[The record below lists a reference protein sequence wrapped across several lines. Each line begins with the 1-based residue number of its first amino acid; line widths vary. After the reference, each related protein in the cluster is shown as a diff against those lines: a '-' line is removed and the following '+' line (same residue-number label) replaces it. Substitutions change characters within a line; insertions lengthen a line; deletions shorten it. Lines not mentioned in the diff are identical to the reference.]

1 MLSLLLPLMAQMAPA
16 PAPQSTPQTVPEARL
31 TACVEQS
38 RKDVDGAIATADDWM
53 KGLKGSE
60 RAYPLQCLAVVYA
73 RQLRW
78 DEAEDTFLAARDALL
93 PDEKV
98 HRAKLGGMAANAA
111 LADNRPGAALASLEQ
126 ARADAT
132 GAGDLALAG
141 ELEIDRSRAL
151 VALDR
156 PAEAE
161 AALNTARRDAAQDA
175 DTWLLSATLARRL
188 GKLSD
193 AQFYIETAAGLNPVD
208 PAIGLEAGV
217 IAVLSGHDEAARKSW
232 QSVITT
238 APGSE
243 AAATAKSYIDQLGG
257 N

>member
-1 MLSLLLPLMAQMAPA
+1 M
-16 PAPQSTPQTVPEARL
+16 
-31 TACVEQS
+31 
-38 RKDVDGAIATADDWM
+38 
-53 KGLKGSE
+53 
-60 RAYPLQCLAVVYA
+60 
-73 RQLRW
+73 RW

-93 PDEKV
+93 ADEKV

-111 LADNRPGAALASLEQ
+111 LADSRPGAALASLEQ
-126 ARADAT
+126 ARSDAT
-132 GAGDLALAG
+132 SAGDLALAG

-188 GKLSD
+188 GKLQD
-193 AQFYIETAAGLNPVD
+193 AQFYIETAAGLSPVD

-232 QSVITT
+232 QSVITA

-243 AAATAKSYIDQLGG
+243 AAVTAKSYIDQLGG